1 MGLCSLLSLKINSR
15 AMKSKPTLSFWQIW
29 NMSFGFLGIQF
40 GFALQGGYMSRIFQ
54 TLGASAEEIPGLWI
68 AAPLTGLIVQPI
80 IGFLSDRTWSVRFGR
95 RKPYFLIG
103 AILSSLALFFV
114 PYSPTLWVAAG
125 FLWILDASI
134 NISMEPFRAL
144 VADKLPES
152 QRSYGFVLQ
161 TLIIGIG
168 TWVASNLPWMVT
180 KLGFHDDANSKGI
193 PINVKVAFAIGAA
206 VFLLSIL
213 YTIFT
218 TKEYPPT
225 DEDRFESE
233 KNNSNFFRD
242 FWSSVSTMSP
252 TMLKLGLIQFFS
264 WFSFFTMW
272 SMATPALTS
281 FVYRAPAPTEAMY
294 KIDQA
299 NYDMMNQTYQAAAD
313 SVGANMGVYG
323 LTSMLFALALT
334 FYAAKFSVNRKW
346 VHLVSLVA
354 GGIGFVLMRFIPGP
368 EYLWLCFA
376 LIGFSWGSIL
386 SMPYAMLSSTVDE
399 RKMGLMMG
407 LFNMF
412 IVIPQIIAALGGVNV
427 LSRLFGQ
434 TPIAPMLLAGTSLVL
449 AGLLNLIITDK
460 NITRG

>member
-1 MGLCSLLSLKINSR
+1 MQT
-15 AMKSKPTLSFWQIW
+15 KPTLSFWQIW
-29 NMSFGFLGIQF
+29 NMSFGFMGIQF

-54 TLGASAEEIPGLWI
+54 TLGASPEEIPGLWI

-152 QRSYGFVLQ
+152 QRSYGFILQ

-168 TWVASNLPWMVT
+168 TWVASNLPWMVS
-180 KLGFHDDANSKGI
+180 KLGYAEDAATKGI
-193 PINVKVAFAIGAA
+193 PTNVKVAFGIGAL
-206 VFLLSIL
+206 VFLGSIL

-218 TKEYPPT
+218 TKEYPPS
-225 DEDRFESE
+225 DEAAFKKE
-233 KNNSNFFRD
+233 KKNANFIKD
-242 FWSSVSTMSP
+242 FWSSVTSMSS

-281 FVYRAPAPTEAMY
+281 FLYKAPAPSEALS
-294 KIDQA
+294 KVDPVA
-299 NYDMMNQTYQAAAD
+299 FETMNKSFQVAAD
-313 SVGANMGVYG
+313 SVGSNMGIYG

-354 GGIGFVLMRFIPGP
+354 GGAGFILMGFIPSP
-368 EYLWLCFA
+368 DYLWLCFA
-376 LIGFSWGSIL
+376 LIGFAWGSIL

-399 RKMGLMMG
+399 NKMGLMMG

-412 IVIPQIIAALGGVNV
+412 IVIPQIIAALGGVNL
-427 LSRLFGQ
+427 LSKIFGES
-434 TPIAPMLLAGTSLVL
+434 PIAPMLLAGSSLVL
-449 AGLLNLIITDK
+449 AGLLNLILTDK
-460 NITRG
+460 QITRG

>member
-1 MGLCSLLSLKINSR
+1 MQT
-15 AMKSKPTLSFWQIW
+15 KPTLSFWQIW
-29 NMSFGFLGIQF
+29 NMSFGFMGIQF

-54 TLGASAEEIPGLWI
+54 TLGASPEEIPGLWI

-80 IGFLSDRTWSVRFGR
+80 IGFLSDRTWSLRFGR

-114 PYSPTLWVAAG
+114 PYSPTLWIAAG
-125 FLWILDASI
+125 FLWMLDASI

-152 QRSYGFVLQ
+152 QRSYGFILQ

-180 KLGFHDDANSKGI
+180 KLGFTEDAAVKGI
-193 PINVKVAFAIGAA
+193 PMNVKVAFAIGAF
-206 VFLLSIL
+206 VFLGSIL

-218 TKEYPPT
+218 TSEYPPS
-225 DEDRFESE
+225 DEEAFQKE
-233 KNNSNFFRD
+233 KRNTNFFKD
-242 FWSSVSTMSP
+242 FWNSVSSMSS

-264 WFSFFTMW
+264 WFAFFTMW

-281 FVYRAPAPTEAMY
+281 FLYKSPAPTEELSMISKVSY
-294 KIDQA
+294 ET
-299 NYDMMNQTYQAAAD
+299 MNTAYQTAAD
-313 SVGANMGVYG
+313 SVGANMGIYG

-334 FYAAKFSVNRKW
+334 FYAAKYRVNRKM
-346 VHLVSLVA
+346 VHLLSLIA
-354 GGIGFVLMRFIPGP
+354 GGIGFIMMSIIPSP
-368 EYLWLCFA
+368 DYLWLCFA
-376 LIGFSWGSIL
+376 LIGFAWGSIL

-399 RKMGLMMG
+399 NKMGLMMG

-412 IVIPQIIAALGGVNV
+412 IVMPQIIAALGGVNL
-427 LSRLFGQ
+427 LSKVFGE
-434 TPIAPMLLAGTSLVL
+434 TPIAPMLLAGVSLVI
-449 AGLLNLIITDK
+449 AGLLNLILTDK
-460 NITRG
+460 QITRG